1 MADTMKTWVERQL
14 RGFWENILNN
24 LKKTDIHDG
33 FVITDESNNIG
44 IHLGTMEDWE
54 NASYVD
60 TYGFGGYPYGYH
72 NLPPIN
78 KFSGIVEGDMISVD
92 GGKGRW
98 NGTDTGNAKCGG
110 HLFEGW
116 NAIRDARLT
125 FGIGMSHKDTSFIA
139 TFRPHTSNA
148 QTDGYY
154 GVTKIGDDRQAK
166 GTLFTQTL
174 VKCTGLMCLATSIP
188 SDSTKSTEKLAET
201 GELVEN
207 DYNATDKIPYGA
219 MYFDETTQKVKVYTS
234 TGWKALAW
242 EVE

>member
-1 MADTMKTWVERQL
+1 MTKEYLKRQF
-14 RGFWENILNN
+14 GNFWSNVLNN
-24 LKKTDIHDG
+24 LTKTDAHDG
-33 FVITDESNNIG
+33 FIITDELNNIG
-44 IHLGTMEDWE
+44 VHLGTMEDWD
-54 NASYVD
+54 NATYTD

-72 NLPPIN
+72 NLPPIS

-98 NGTDTGNAKCGG
+98 NGADTGNARCGG

-116 NAIRDARLT
+116 NAVRDARLT
-125 FGIGMSHKDTSFIA
+125 FGIGLSHKDTSFIA

-154 GVTKIGDDRQAK
+154 GVTKIGDDRLHK

-174 VKCTGLMCLATSIP
+174 VKHTGLMCLSTSIP
-188 SDSTKSTEKLAET
+188 NDSVGATERLAKT
-201 GELVEN
+201 GELAAE

-219 MYFDETTQKVKVYTS
+219 MYFDSASQKVKVYTS